1 MNLKTEL
8 NNLTNNDIYSMILFA
23 LYKSHEIPEYSSI
36 SELSYILDKDNLLKL
51 CEFYGGQTIKIPTIK
66 DIEDYMN
73 ALLVYQQVNI
83 EHKNLE
89 KVLCEMKRKNGS
101 ALKVEENYK
110 QISELLKE
118 YNFNSGR

>member
-8 NNLTNNDIYSMILFA
+8 NNLTNNDIYSMILFV

-36 SELSYILDKDNLLKL
+36 SELSYILDKDSLLKL

-66 DIEDYMN
+66 DIEDYIN

-101 ALKVEENYK
+101 TLKVEENYK